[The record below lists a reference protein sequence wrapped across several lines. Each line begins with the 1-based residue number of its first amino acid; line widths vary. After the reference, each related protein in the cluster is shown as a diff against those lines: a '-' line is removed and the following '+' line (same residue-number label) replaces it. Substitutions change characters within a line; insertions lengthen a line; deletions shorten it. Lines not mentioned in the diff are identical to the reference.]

1 MSAINKD
8 KAIINFLANCP
19 VIKDNPLYFNFAEAR
34 DSESQYL
41 TSSND
46 IYTNRSYI
54 DGSKLKQITF
64 TLITFK
70 SMSPN
75 EIIQDTTT
83 LNENVE
89 DMFELQAII
98 DWVNEQNELYNYPD
112 FGDKIEIEK
121 METISDTPHFD
132 GVDTSVSPALAM
144 YSIAIRIDYIDYS
157 KTVWS

>member
-1 MSAINKD
+1 MAGIDKNK
-8 KAIINFLANCP
+8 AVLTFLSDCP

-34 DSESQYL
+34 DNESQYL
-41 TSSND
+41 TMSND
-46 IYTNRSYI
+46 VYTNRNYV
-54 DGSKLKQITF
+54 DGSKLKQFTF

-75 EIIQDTTT
+75 EIIQDSTTS
-83 LNENVE
+83 NENVD
-89 DMFELQAII
+89 DMFDLQDII

-112 FGDKIEIEK
+112 FGDKIEIDK
-121 METISDTPHFD
+121 METTTDMPTFD